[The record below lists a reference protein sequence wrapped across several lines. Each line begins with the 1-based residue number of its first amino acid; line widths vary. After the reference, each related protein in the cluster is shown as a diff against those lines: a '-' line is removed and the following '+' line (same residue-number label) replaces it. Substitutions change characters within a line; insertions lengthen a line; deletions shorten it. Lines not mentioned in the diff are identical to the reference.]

1 MKQVKKI
8 FSLII
13 FLSCFFM
20 VQMAFAQEV
29 IVTGFG
35 MNRDD
40 AIRDAMRLGV
50 EQAVGSVIDA
60 TTITQ
65 NYQLLQDD
73 IYSKSVGYVQSYK
86 ILREGKTDQDYFV
99 KASVVVDT
107 SPNSPFVNKLQQV
120 VALKDPRIAVII
132 KDDYHSPDE
141 VAQGAV
147 VNALQEYGFSRIMD
161 FDSIA
166 SKSESSYVSLYNL
179 SDVMETA
186 KNIGVDYL
194 VVGTVI
200 SDVNRNPYSK
210 YMDQGIS
217 SYHAVIEAKLYK
229 AATGEIITTYNTDGM
244 AADTSDSR
252 GTANAKQQAG
262 KKLGEYISAK
272 FAVKKNNNFQ
282 LKVYVSSFEK
292 LQTVRSALSQVYGV
306 RNIYDRAYNQG
317 VAIIDCE
324 YSASE
329 KALVTNLKKAGLD
342 FEVLSS
348 GQGNLAIQ
356 VY

>member
-132 KDDYHSPDE
+132 KNNFDLPDE

-161 FDSIA
+161 FDSLA
-166 SKSESSYVSLYNL
+166 SNGDFLVYDSSS
-179 SDVMETA
+179 VMETA
-186 KNIGVDYL
+186 KNMGVDYL

-217 SYHAVIEAKLYK
+217 SYHAVIEAKLFK
-229 AATGEIITTYNTDGM
+229 AATGEIVTTYNTDGM